1 MKKGYKSNKKKI
13 KKQKLEHNK
22 KVLWY
27 FLISFALVCFLV
39 ASFFAYNTYSLWS
52 PTYSQ
57 NDVNKIIA
65 GCFELEVN
73 DLDVNS
79 ASTAIKLENTYPMTE
94 DKGLLTSPYL
104 LTIKNTC
111 NIPSEYTVI
120 LNKFNNSNLQNDFI
134 RYQMKNGDNVST
146 QLLSN
151 ANKYVLDASLKNDL
165 ETERGLSINESFNLA
180 TGSLNEN
187 ETVSYE
193 LRIWVDYNAT
203 NDTMNKSFEA
213 NVTVLS
219 TSPQ

>member
-1 MKKGYKSNKKKI
+1 MRKGYKTNKKVTKR
-13 KKQKLEHNK
+13 QKLEYNK

-57 NDVNKIIA
+57 SDVNKITA
-65 GCFELEVN
+65 GCFELEIN
-73 DLDVNS
+73 DLDKNS
-79 ASTAIKLENTYPMTE
+79 ESTAIKLENTYPMTE
-94 DKGLLTSPYL
+94 DKGLSTSPYL

-120 LNKFNNSNLQNDFI
+120 LNKFNNSNLQNNFI
-134 RYQMKNGDNVST
+134 RYQMKNGDNINT
-146 QLLSN
+146 QLLSQ
-151 ANKYVLDASLKNDL
+151 AKKYKLDASLKKDL
-165 ETERGLSINESFNLA
+165 ETARGLSINESFNLA
-180 TGSLNEN
+180 TGNLNEN
-187 ETVSYE
+187 ETISYE
-193 LRIWVDYNAT
+193 LRIWVDYDAT